1 LTCAKRFDATAA
13 CFYHVRRTA
22 KYFDA
27 RADARRAPRFEPCEP
42 SGHENRWKGGRGSDD
57 ETTRPDSFRETLLVQ
72 LAH

>member
-13 CFYHVRRTA
+13 RFCDMRRAA

-27 RADARRAPRFEPCEP
+27 RADARRAPRFGPCKCT
-42 SGHENRWKGGRGSDD
+42 GHENRWQSGRGSDD
-57 ETTRPDSFRETLLVQ
+57 ETTRADSFAETRLVQ